1 MKLNKLSMNTDC
13 TNQCDELTLNEF
25 LKRHSNIIVD
35 PGINWCGL
43 QQVTE
48 EQLAQLKEIFKRE
61 KIYQYDVYEKSF
73 GLVGH
78 MSHVIQARKWFNDPK
93 CLPGKQEKSRLITQ
107 LQEAKRSGKHTG
119 IHPRVYDELLEK
131 LYAIP
136 DTEDIEG
143 YSLRYHY

>member
-1 MKLNKLSMNTDC
+1 MNLNKLNLDSEGSITCN
-13 TNQCDELTLNEF
+13 EFTLNEF
-25 LKRHSNIIVD
+25 LKRHSNIIVS

-93 CLPGKQEKSRLITQ
+93 CLPGKQEKSRLIEQ
-107 LQEAKRSGKHTG
+107 LQEAKLSGKHIG
-119 IHPRVYDELLEK
+119 IQHIRSSLLQT
-131 LYAIP
+131 LQ
-136 DTEDIEG
+136 
-143 YSLRYHY
+143 YSDV